1 VSRDYVLHPAAPAA
15 ELRIDYAAELNP
27 QQFAAAT
34 APPGPALVIA
44 GAGSGKTRTLTYRV
58 AYLLERGVPPD
69 RILLLTFT
77 NKAAREM
84 MRRVAELAGGEA
96 DRVWGG
102 TFHSIGA
109 RLLRVN
115 AAALGFRPDYTILD
129 REDAEDLL
137 KACLADAEIDPKKA
151 RFPKAEVLADIYSRA
166 VNDRRPV
173 PEIVERDHAQFEDL
187 AEDIARI
194 GAAYTRRKQA
204 ANVMDFDD
212 LLALWLRLLEEHAEA
227 RERYQRRFQW
237 ILVDEFQDTNRI
249 QGDLIDLL
257 AAQHRNVMAVG
268 DDAQS
273 IYSWRGADF
282 RNILEFPQRHPDAR
296 VFKIEVNYRSTPE
309 VLAVANAVIRGNA
322 HQFPKELA
330 AARRPGLKPAL
341 IPCEDGHQQAAF
353 VAQRMLEL
361 HEEGVP
367 LRELAV
373 LYRSHFHALELQLE
387 LTRRGIPFLIT
398 SGIRFF
404 EQAHIKDVAA
414 ALKLLANPADE
425 LAFKRVACLLPGIGG
440 KGAEKVWR
448 TFSARTPGHEQQTT
462 NNEPLTDEA
471 PSSKLQASTSVGAVL
486 MGCSSA
492 VPKKAAV
499 AWAQLATTLAQ
510 LEAPDLRD
518 QPGRQIRLF
527 LEAFYSD
534 YAEETFANARQ
545 RLDDL
550 DELTTYAAQFTTLTD
565 FLTQLSLLNNLE
577 AEDDKKPAADDDRVR
592 LTTVHQAKGLEYAV
606 VFVIMLCDGLF
617 PGARSL
623 DSPERLEEERRLF
636 YVAVTRAKD
645 ELYLS
650 HPLLRSTPGAGTVL
664 LQRSRFLDEL
674 PAELL
679 DEWNLRPH
687 AWDVPPAKQPD
698 GDEIPEG
705 EQPF

>member
-1 VSRDYVLHPAAPAA
+1 
-15 ELRIDYAAELNP
+15 
-27 QQFAAAT
+27 
-34 APPGPALVIA
+34 
-44 GAGSGKTRTLTYRV
+44 
-58 AYLLERGVPPD
+58 
-69 RILLLTFT
+69 
-77 NKAAREM
+77 
-84 MRRVAELAGGEA
+84 
-96 DRVWGG
+96 
-102 TFHSIGA
+102 
-109 RLLRVN
+109 
-115 AAALGFRPDYTILD
+115 
-129 REDAEDLL
+129 
-137 KACLADAEIDPKKA
+137 
-151 RFPKAEVLADIYSRA
+151 
-166 VNDRRPV
+166 
-173 PEIVERDHAQFEDL
+173 
-187 AEDIARI
+187 
-194 GAAYTRRKQA
+194 
-204 ANVMDFDD
+204 
-212 LLALWLRLLEEHAEA
+212 
-227 RERYQRRFQW
+227 
-237 ILVDEFQDTNRI
+237 I

-282 RNILEFPQRHPDAR
+282 RNILEFPRRYPDAR

-322 HQFPKELA
+322 RQFPKELA
-330 AARRPGLKPAL
+330 AARRPGLKPVL
-341 IPCEDGHQQAAF
+341 LPCEDGHQQAAF

-414 ALKLLANPADE
+414 ALKLLVNPADE
-425 LAFKRVACLLPGIGG
+425 PAFKRLVRLLPGIGG
-440 KGAEKVWR
+440 KGAEKLWKAFHSKAAL
-448 TFSARTPGHEQQTT
+448 TK
-462 NNEPLTDEA
+462 PLTTDQGPVTEDEA
-471 PSSKLQASTSVGAVL
+471 PSSRLQAPSPVGAAL
-486 MGCSSA
+486 MACAAA

-510 LEAPDLRD
+510 LRAAELRD

-527 LEAFYSD
+527 LEAFYAD
-534 YAEETFANARQ
+534 HAEETFANARQ

-550 DELTTYAAQFTTLTD
+550 DELATYAAQFTTLTD
-565 FLTQLSLLNNLE
+565 FLTRLSLLNNLE
-577 AEDDKKPAADDDRVR
+577 ADEEKKPAADDERVR
-592 LTTVHQAKGLEYAV
+592 LTTVHQAKGLEFAA
-606 VFVIMLCDGLF
+606 VFVIMLGDGLF

-623 DSPERLEEERRLF
+623 DDPERIEEERRLF

-645 ELYLS
+645 ELYLC
-650 HPLLRSTPGAGTVL
+650 HPLLRTSPGAGFGLV
-664 LQRSRFLDEL
+664 QRSRFLDEI
-674 PAELL
+674 PGELL

-687 AWDVPPAKQPD
+687 AWDAPPAKQAD

>member
-1 VSRDYVLHPAAPAA
+1 
-15 ELRIDYAAELNP
+15 
-27 QQFAAAT
+27 
-34 APPGPALVIA
+34 
-44 GAGSGKTRTLTYRV
+44 
-58 AYLLERGVPPD
+58 
-69 RILLLTFT
+69 
-77 NKAAREM
+77 
-84 MRRVAELAGGEA
+84 
-96 DRVWGG
+96 
-102 TFHSIGA
+102 
-109 RLLRVN
+109 
-115 AAALGFRPDYTILD
+115 
-129 REDAEDLL
+129 
-137 KACLADAEIDPKKA
+137 
-151 RFPKAEVLADIYSRA
+151 
-166 VNDRRPV
+166 
-173 PEIVERDHAQFEDL
+173 
-187 AEDIARI
+187 
-194 GAAYTRRKQA
+194 
-204 ANVMDFDD
+204 
-212 LLALWLRLLEEHAEA
+212 
-227 RERYQRRFQW
+227 
-237 ILVDEFQDTNRI
+237 
-249 QGDLIDLL
+249 
-257 AAQHRNVMAVG
+257 MAVG

-273 IYSWRGADF
+273 IYSWRGANF
-282 RNILEFPQRHPDAR
+282 RNILDFPKRYPDAR

-440 KGAEKVWR
+440 KGAEKLWR
-448 TFSARTPGHEQQTT
+448 TFHSQAIRTESLTT
-462 NNEPLTDEA
+462 DQGQMTSDKA
-471 PSSKLQASTSVGAVL
+471 QSSKLKAQDSVAAAL
-486 MGCSSA
+486 MACSAA

-510 LEAPDLRD
+510 LAAPELRD

-534 YAEETFANARQ
+534 YAGETFANARQ

-550 DELTTYAAQFTTLTD
+550 DELATYAAQFTTLTD

-577 AEDDKKPAADDDRVR
+577 ADDGKKPAADDDRVR
-592 LTTVHQAKGLEYAV
+592 LTTVHQAKGLEYAA
-606 VFVIMLCDGLF
+606 VFVVMLCDGLF

-645 ELYLS
+645 ELYLC
-650 HPLLRSTPGAGTVL
+650 HPLLRVTPGTGAML
-664 LQRSRFLDEL
+664 QQRSRFLEEI
-674 PAELL
+674 PGELL

-687 AWDVPPAKQPD
+687 AWDVPASPARD

-705 EQPF
+705 DQPF